1 MLTRVTGGESPQEE
15 LWVTNR
21 QSHLITII
29 KKYSNMQNSILMK
42 DTQLFLTEGCL
53 SWLFLFIYP
62 SNLSPSAEWGKWWL
76 RTIGGMAPPT
86 EEEIGH
92 TFPSMST
99 LPNKIK
105 EQKINRNSAQGWYLV
120 QLLHNTR
127 FFVVVVCLFLKC
139 RICSAR
145 EIRVE
150 LGGEE
155 VNHKTVSS
163 LRL

>member
-1 MLTRVTGGESPQEE
+1 
-15 LWVTNR
+15 
-21 QSHLITII
+21 
-29 KKYSNMQNSILMK
+29 
-42 DTQLFLTEGCL
+42 
-53 SWLFLFIYP
+53 
-62 SNLSPSAEWGKWWL
+62 
-76 RTIGGMAPPT
+76 MAPPT